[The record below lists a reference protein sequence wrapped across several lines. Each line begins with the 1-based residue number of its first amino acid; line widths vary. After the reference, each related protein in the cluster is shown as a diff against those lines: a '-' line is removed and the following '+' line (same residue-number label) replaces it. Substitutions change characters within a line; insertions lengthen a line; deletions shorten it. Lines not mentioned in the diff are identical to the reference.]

1 MHDGCTGPA
10 ADGIMVLQKVRM
22 MGFSAMPMPVAL
34 DIPCAGCGETFT
46 MTHFESA
53 CPACGMVHAV
63 TPCSAGD
70 PSKIRGVGVGA

>member
-10 ADGIMVLQKVRM
+10 ADGLAVLNKVRT
-22 MGFSAMPMPVAL
+22 MGFAQQPLPLAL
-34 DIPCAGCGETFT
+34 QIPCAHCGGVFT
-46 MTHFESA
+46 MDRFETA

-70 PSKIRGVGVGA
+70 PARIRAAGIGC